1 MSNVHPYGFEETH
14 RDGTTPLYAKLRTDE
29 PVAKIHPPYGDDG
42 WLVTRYES
50 VKAVL
55 HDPSFSRAAAIEIH
69 DQLPRS
75 SVHVPKVNLLSR
87 YDPPDHSRFR
97 QLVSGAFTKHK
108 AEQFR
113 PRTEAI
119 ANQLIDDL
127 IASGQPAD
135 LYHGFAKRLPILSLA
150 EILGIPPADCAQ
162 VKEWAAPIVTRRGH
176 TEAEIAAAHAHLEDY
191 LTALLVRRREDP
203 ADDFITSLV
212 QERKRRHTDHEL
224 VLLVASLLINDSVAS
239 HLALDLYLLLVHTEQ
254 LGWLRANMD
263 RVPQA
268 VEELLRFAPLFQDA
282 PNAGQG
288 NVRRAKTDVE
298 LDGVMIH
305 AGEWVLPSI
314 ASANRDERVFP
325 DPDRLDIT
333 RPPARRHIA
342 FGFGTHHCPGAPLSR
357 MQLQVAI
364 ATVLDRLPGLA
375 LAMPADEVPWKTGHV
390 TRGPETIP
398 VTW

>member
-1 MSNVHPYGFEETH
+1 MSNAHRYGFDETH
-14 RDGTTPLYAKLRTDE
+14 RDGTTPLYAKLRSDE
-29 PVAKIHPPYGDDG
+29 PVAKVCTPYGDDG

-55 HDPSFSRAAAIEIH
+55 HDASFSRAAAIEIH
-69 DQLPRS
+69 DRLPRS

-87 YDPPDHSRFR
+87 YDPPEHSRFR

-108 AEQFR
+108 AEQYR
-113 PRTEAI
+113 PRTEQI
-119 ANQLIDDL
+119 ANQLIDEL
-127 IASGQPAD
+127 VSAGPPAD
-135 LYHGFAKRLPILSLA
+135 LSQGFAKRLPILSLA

-162 VKEWAAPIVTRRGH
+162 VKEWAAPIVTRRGY
-176 TEAEIAAAHAHLEDY
+176 TEAEISAAHAQLEEY
-191 LTALLVRRREDP
+191 LTALLARRRTDP
-203 ADDFITSLV
+203 KDDFITSLV

-224 VLLVASLLINDSVAS
+224 VLLVASLLINDSVAA
-239 HLALDLYLLLVHTEQ
+239 HLALDLYLLLIHPEQ
-254 LGWLRANMD
+254 LNWLRENLK

-288 NVRRAKTDVE
+288 NVRRAKEDVE
-298 LDGVMIH
+298 LDGVVIH

-314 ASANRDERVFP
+314 SSANRDERVFP
-325 DPDRLDIT
+325 DADRLDIT
-333 RPPARRHIA
+333 RTPARRHIA

-357 MQLQVAI
+357 MQMQVAV
-364 ATVLDRLPGLA
+364 ATVLTRLPKLA
-375 LAMPADEVPWKTGHV
+375 LAVDADELPWKSGHV
-390 TRGPETIP
+390 TRGPEKLP